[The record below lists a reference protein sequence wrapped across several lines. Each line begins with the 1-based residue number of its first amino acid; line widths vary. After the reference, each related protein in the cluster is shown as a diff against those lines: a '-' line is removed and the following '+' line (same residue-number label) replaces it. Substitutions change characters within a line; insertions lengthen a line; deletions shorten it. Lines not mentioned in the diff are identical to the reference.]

1 MKRKFMALFISLA
14 MIFSSVISVPAKVFA
29 EGVNIPSF
37 ADFGLNDTSSVKA
50 TWDKGK
56 QTLTVKGNG
65 KIDINKW
72 VELAKKFSA
81 NNYKDASDYGWNTN
95 SNFTMDIADNTVKFP
110 DVTVYKKDGATHGF
124 FYSFQGEIKINEE
137 IDTSN
142 VTDMRF
148 MFYYVTKANPDISK
162 WNTSNVTD
170 MSYMFNMTTK
180 ANPDVSRWN
189 TSKVTD
195 MAGMFGGA
203 TKANPDVSKWDT
215 SKVTNMSGMFSYAT
229 NANPD
234 VSKWDTSKVTTMC
247 GMFNYATNANPDVSK
262 WNTSKVTNI
271 ISIFAS
277 SGVVE
282 LDLSN
287 WDISKITENKDA
299 FKDTSK
305 LEFLSFKK
313 LPKEHKLTKFA
324 GKYKVDVDGIIE
336 RIEGPFDKD
345 KEYTFNKNTEYRVYL
360 SEKSQRIY
368 GADRYET
375 AVKLSQ
381 SLTNG
386 SKKVFIASGIS
397 MIDALNV
404 GPYAGRLKAP
414 VLLTKTNE
422 IDAGT
427 LAEIERLKA
436 KEVIIIGGVNAV
448 SENVANQLKAKG
460 LTVNRIFGENR
471 YETAL
476 NVAKEAIDNGVLKSN
491 KVFLCSGISPA
502 DALSI
507 ASAAAKEEGIILLTD
522 GNSLKGAEK
531 YIKSGVEVKIIG
543 GTGVI
548 SDKLEQELS
557 SMGATV
563 ERISGND
570 RYETSVKVYEKY
582 YKPMGVKSIYL
593 ANGLTMADALTG
605 AGVAYN
611 FGTGLLLTSA
621 NEMINPMKEIIKEIK
636 TLKVLGGNAVVN
648 DNIWE

>member
-14 MIFSSVISVPAKVFA
+14 MIFSAVISVSSKVFA
-29 EGVNIPSF
+29 EGVDIPSF
-37 ADFGLNDTSSVKA
+37 ADFGLNDDSSVKA

-81 NNYKDASDYGWNTN
+81 NNYNGAYNYGWKTN
-95 SNFTMDIADNTVKFP
+95 SNFTLDIADKTVKFP
-110 DVTVYKKDGATHGF
+110 DDTVYMKNDAINGF
-124 FYSFQGEIKINEE
+124 FHNFKGEIKINKD

-142 VTDMRF
+142 VTNMRRI
-148 MFYYVTKANPDISK
+148 FYGAI
-162 WNTSNVTD
+162 
-170 MSYMFNMTTK
+170 K
-180 ANPDVSRWN
+180 ANPDVSKWDTSN
-189 TSKVTD
+189 VINMTSMFYNATNANPDVSEWDTSKVTN
-195 MAGMFGGA
+195 MRTMFSRA

-215 SKVTNMSGMFSYAT
+215 SNVTNMAYMFNLAT
-229 NANPD
+229 SANPD
-234 VSKWDTSKVTTMC
+234 VSEWDTSKVTDIS
-247 GMFNYATNANPDVSK
+247 GIFN
-262 WNTSKVTNI
+262 
-271 ISIFAS
+271 S

-282 LDLSN
+282 QDLSN
-287 WDISKITENKDA
+287 WDISKITENEDA

-313 LPKEHKLTKFA
+313 LPKKHKLTKFA
-324 GKYKVDVDGIIE
+324 GKYKVDVLKADGSVE
-336 RIEGPFDKD
+336 KTEGPFEKD
-345 KEYTFNKNTEYRVYL
+345 KEYEFNKNTGYRVYL
-360 SEKSQRIY
+360 AETTEPKLQRIF
-368 GADRYET
+368 GGDRYET

-386 SKKVFIASGIS
+386 SEKVFVASGIS

-476 NVAKEAIDNGVLKSN
+476 NVAKEAVDKGVLKTE
-491 KVFLCSGISPA
+491 KIFLCSGISPA

-507 ASAAAKEEGIILLTD
+507 ASVAAKEEGIILLTD
-522 GNSLKGAEK
+522 GNTLTEGAKK

-543 GTGVI
+543 GNKVI
-548 SDKLEQELS
+548 SDNLKQELS
-557 SMGATV
+557 SMGAIV

-611 FGTGLLLTSA
+611 FNTGLLLTGA
-621 NEMINPMKEIIKEIK
+621 NEMINPMKEIIKEMKI
-636 TLKVLGGNAVVN
+636 LRILGGNAVVN
-648 DNIWE
+648 DNI